1 MNVLI
6 HIPMIFSKTAQRGM
20 LAVLLL
26 ACVLA
31 GCARVPL
38 RTDPLHEC
46 RALYA
51 TVDAKIQAAG
61 ATDPGLYQVP
71 GFPYL
76 RSSRFL
82 ASFHDEVNDLER
94 FQSWL
99 GLLRQADRDARG
111 REILVAYKQRQWS
124 APLTDLR
131 QRLQHCGDQMAQ
143 ADLAT
148 PAARARLRAAVQ
160 VPSDY
165 SWAQRVFG
173 AYPLALPF
181 LKWGVSNYQEQVQKS
196 YEQPLQAPQA
206 GQLKLW
212 RLAVNPK
219 VPAASPR
226 EVAAWIARGKQQPL
240 AIPVFTPQQLQ
251 RMYAAYA
258 PALWVETVSS
268 NDLPGRVLFNNRNQ
282 PVLDTASPVSYVL
295 QDYARVDGQVL
306 PQLVYIVW
314 FNARPARSALD
325 PYAGHFD
332 GLIWR
337 VTLGSDGRPLV
348 YDTIHP
354 CGCYHEY
361 FPARALKPRDHA
373 ALWQEA
379 ALIPQHDP
387 VGVAPV
393 AVRIAAATHAVQRVV
408 PLSAVSSAVSHY
420 TLLPYKALMELPDA
434 EGKPRSLFDPDTGLV
449 AGTERTERWWLWVS
463 GVRSP
468 GAMRAWGRHAIKFV
482 GEAQF
487 DDPYL
492 LEHAF
497 DFRGSRP

>member
-1 MNVLI
+1 MLF
-6 HIPMIFSKTAQRGM
+6 PKTVHGGTIA
-20 LAVLLL
+20 ALLL
-26 ACVLA
+26 AGALA
-31 GCARVPL
+31 GCVRIPV
-38 RTDPLHEC
+38 RTDPLREC

-51 TVDAKIQAAG
+51 TVDAKVRRSG
-61 ATDPGLYQVP
+61 ATDPGLYRVP

-82 ASFHDEVNDLER
+82 ASFRDEVDDAGR

-99 GLLRQADRDARG
+99 ALLRKADSEARD
-111 REILVAYKQRQWS
+111 REILVADGQRQWT
-124 APLTDLR
+124 APLSDLR
-131 QRLQHCGDQMAQ
+131 RRLQDCGDRMAQ

-148 PAARARLRAAVQ
+148 PAARARLREAVR

-165 SWAQRVFG
+165 SLVQRVFG

-181 LKWGVSNYQEQVQKS
+181 LRWGVSDYQAQVRKS
-196 YEQPLQAPQA
+196 FEQPLQAPPS
-206 GQLKLW
+206 GQLRLW
-212 RLAVNPK
+212 RLAADPK
-219 VPAASPR
+219 VPKVSPH
-226 EVAAWIARGKQQPL
+226 EMAAWIARGRRQPL
-240 AIPVFTPQQLQ
+240 AIPAFSPRQLQ
-251 RMYAAYA
+251 RMFATYA
-258 PALWVETVSS
+258 PAWWVATAG
-268 NDLPGRVLFNNRNQ
+268 NDDLPGRVLFNNDNQ
-282 PVLDTASPVSYVL
+282 PVLDSASPVSYAL
-295 QDYARVDGQVL
+295 QDYTRVDGKIL

-314 FNARPARSALD
+314 FNARPAHSALD
-325 PYAGHFD
+325 PYAGHLD
-332 GLIWR
+332 GVIWR

-361 FPARALKPRDHA
+361 FPGRALKPRDDA
-373 ALWQEA
+373 ALWREA
-379 ALIPQHDP
+379 ALIPQRGP

-393 AVRIAAATHAVQRVV
+393 AVRIAAGTHYVQRVV
-408 PLSAVSSAVSHY
+408 PLADVPSSATGRY
-420 TLLPYKALMELPDA
+420 ALLPYENLLELPDA
-434 EGKPRSLFDPDTGLV
+434 EGRPRSLFDPDTGLV

-482 GEAQF
+482 GEEQF

-497 DFRGSRP
+497 DFGGSRP